1 MSLTKLSLAGIIK
14 IFPARESLISDI
26 PAREGKPQTFFYSE
40 PVLIF
45 YVENC
50 YFIICSVLY
59 RDDEEQDETVSGQSI
74 LSNSVQQVSECSAG
88 Q

>member
-1 MSLTKLSLAGIIK
+1 M
-14 IFPARESLISDI
+14 ISDI
-26 PAREGKPQTFFYSE
+26 SAREGKPQTIFYSE
-40 PVLIF
+40 PILIF
-45 YVENC
+45 YFANY

-59 RDDEEQDETVSGQSI
+59 REDEEQDETVSGQSI